1 MIPIYFKTSTYAL
14 PSRGS
19 MAIMLDSAHKQSRHE
34 PWCRVPRSCSLCLLL
49 QLIPVDA
56 IFWPHF
62 LRYWYSSDGICTACG
77 YWLEKT
83 PIKQCLASRNVSNSI
98 GVTKGT
104 LKNYLMNSEAWNLR
118 SYINLVQDGCCM
130 LRLLESGIISA
141 LPKPSS
147 VNTTIT
153 QQSVNSSTRVI
164 CSICPTHSVGTIYVS
179 KRGTPGIYD
188 LKSTIATNRMACS
201 TNPTFSSPNEG
212 RPLLHDFNIS
222 VVTESYSVAGQ
233 SLYRSFFIWSMANM
247 KADHSRAEGVAAQ
260 LRATRR
266 GLVAIAVA
274 LRCSNVQALVLIGVL
289 AYNFLAM
296 NAVGV
301 ILLNSES
308 QQVTWEVFRKHT
320 QSARAT
326 SSWIATV

>member
-1 MIPIYFKTSTYAL
+1 
-14 PSRGS
+14 
-19 MAIMLDSAHKQSRHE
+19 
-34 PWCRVPRSCSLCLLL
+34 
-49 QLIPVDA
+49 
-56 IFWPHF
+56 
-62 LRYWYSSDGICTACG
+62 
-77 YWLEKT
+77 
-83 PIKQCLASRNVSNSI
+83 
-98 GVTKGT
+98 
-104 LKNYLMNSEAWNLR
+104 
-118 SYINLVQDGCCM
+118 
-130 LRLLESGIISA
+130 
-141 LPKPSS
+141 
-147 VNTTIT
+147 
-153 QQSVNSSTRVI
+153 
-164 CSICPTHSVGTIYVS
+164 
-179 KRGTPGIYD
+179 
-188 LKSTIATNRMACS
+188 
-201 TNPTFSSPNEG
+201 
-212 RPLLHDFNIS
+212 
-222 VVTESYSVAGQ
+222 
-233 SLYRSFFIWSMANM
+233 MANM